1 MMRDI
6 YNIQFWSN
14 LNNLYYK
21 NDKSQIL
28 YKTNTENSDGPRF
41 AFCSSKCLNP
51 ELPEAKV

>member
-6 YNIQFWSN
+6 YNTQFWSN